1 MNEYLEFR
9 KWVLNKYPLSKLEPL
24 DGNAFSELCEY
35 EPEAPKEYTNFLA
48 NFGFGSIGDSTF
60 QIYNYPLDADDIF
73 DEDTA
78 RDLTEYKFVA
88 DNFSGYMF
96 AYRISGFN
104 GWKLVAFQHQEVE
117 ELPKNVS
124 TIAQA
129 IKNEL

>member
-9 KWVLNKYPLSKLEPL
+9 KWVLKKYPLSKLEPL

-35 EPEAPKEYTNFLA
+35 EPEAPEEYTNFLA
-48 NFGFGSIGDSTF
+48 NFGFGSIGDSTC
-60 QIYNYPLDADDIF
+60 QIYNHPLDADDIF

-96 AYRISGFN
+96 AYRISGLN
-104 GWKLVAFQHQEVE
+104 GWELVAFQYQEVE
-117 ELPKNVS
+117 ELPKNIS
-124 TIAQA
+124 TLMQA